1 MANKPSGKPAP
12 AKQPSKLAKYAKL
25 SSRYNPNAV
34 KWEEADASWLLDA
47 VNAVAEEGGALILG
61 KTRDGGALAIT
72 LLYEG
77 AKTPFY
83 ANDRKSLYDVLKELA
98 EVSSAP

>member
-1 MANKPSGKPAP
+1 MTNKPTGKAQAAP
-12 AKQPSKLAKYAKL
+12 KPSKLAKYAKL
-25 SSRYNPNAV
+25 SPKYNPNAV

-61 KTRDGGALAIT
+61 KTRDGGALAVT

-77 AKTPFY
+77 SKTNFY
-83 ANDRKSLYDVLKELA
+83 ANDRKSLYDILKDLA
-98 EVSSAP
+98 AVAEG